1 MLALAATT
9 WAAAVVG
16 RWWGTAA
23 LAAVLV
29 AAVSLSL
36 LSPDRR
42 LIPVVCLLVLVG
54 WWSGHASLQREAAV
68 LAHQSA
74 EGRVEMGLRLLDD
87 PRLGPYGW
95 WVMAVADPP
104 ETGRP
109 PSVPMLL
116 SFDDQPDVRAGD
128 RVVVEGRRRDRSGR
142 VRGKPY
148 AGSIQV
154 ESIRG
159 VTPDPSPWWKAGNA
173 VRTRV
178 LTTLGDEGEER
189 ALLAGFLVGEVSGV
203 SEADMEAMRRSGLS
217 HLVAVSG
224 SNVALFLTLAM
235 LAAGPLASGP
245 RRRAVLGLAALVV
258 FVVATRWEPSV
269 VRASVM
275 AALMLTGRV
284 AGWAFDASAAL
295 GITVIGLIATFG
307 HLATDVGFAM
317 SVLATAG
324 VLLGSQVPLRP
335 PAMGRL
341 VGATASAQLA
351 VAPIVLAVFGSIPLL
366 APLTNL
372 LAIPLVSAAS
382 ALGAAGVATG
392 SPILIEPGAWC
403 AGVVLQIAR
412 AAAGWPQISWSGLGL
427 VTLLGLMCLS
437 RRMRPWAVAAA
448 AVGVVLVLLAGGT
461 RLEGPVAVVLD
472 VGQGDAI
479 LVKAGDGSTLLV
491 DGGPDPA
498 VLESKL
504 ATYGVTSLDLV
515 VLTHVHADHA
525 SGLAAVVGRRP
536 IGMMWLPTPPH
547 STPASRDVE
556 RLVTEYGVAHTPPP
570 VGSSITMGDLRIEVL
585 APLRR
590 YVSPNDQSTVLRIS
604 GPGGPTLLLTGDIE
618 TFAQADLAGIRADI
632 VKVPHQGGATS
643 EMEWLTALRAEWA
656 VISVGP
662 NSFGHPAPEIIFGL
676 EATGTR
682 VSRTDRD
689 GDVVVPL
696 DVDPPAGM
704 GNVIDDPSVAIET
717 PDDVPR

>member
-1 MLALAATT
+1 MTLPGVRSRLLLALAATT

-116 SFDDQPDVRAGD
+116 SFDDQPDARAGD

-392 SPILIEPGAWC
+392 SPIL
-403 AGVVLQIAR
+403 
-412 AAAGWPQISWSGLGL
+412 
-427 VTLLGLMCLS
+427 
-437 RRMRPWAVAAA
+437 
-448 AVGVVLVLLAGGT
+448 
-461 RLEGPVAVVLD
+461 
-472 VGQGDAI
+472 
-479 LVKAGDGSTLLV
+479 
-491 DGGPDPA
+491 
-498 VLESKL
+498 
-504 ATYGVTSLDLV
+504 
-515 VLTHVHADHA
+515 
-525 SGLAAVVGRRP
+525 
-536 IGMMWLPTPPH
+536 
-547 STPASRDVE
+547 
-556 RLVTEYGVAHTPPP
+556 
-570 VGSSITMGDLRIEVL
+570 
-585 APLRR
+585 
-590 YVSPNDQSTVLRIS
+590 
-604 GPGGPTLLLTGDIE
+604 
-618 TFAQADLAGIRADI
+618 
-632 VKVPHQGGATS
+632 
-643 EMEWLTALRAEWA
+643 
-656 VISVGP
+656 
-662 NSFGHPAPEIIFGL
+662 
-676 EATGTR
+676 
-682 VSRTDRD
+682 
-689 GDVVVPL
+689 
-696 DVDPPAGM
+696 
-704 GNVIDDPSVAIET
+704 
-717 PDDVPR
+717 